1 MHLRGRGTEGDL
13 VVEAALGSA
22 KSIQVDHGED
32 ANLPR
37 EIAIHANFWD
47 FFYLLLKRD
56 ICIFLRIKNLQ
67 SFL

>member
-1 MHLRGRGTEGDL
+1 MYLRGRGTEGDL

-47 FFYLLLKRD
+47 FFFIY
-56 ICIFLRIKNLQ
+56 C
-67 SFL
+67 

>member
-1 MHLRGRGTEGDL
+1 MYLRGRGTEGDL
-13 VVEAALGSA
+13 VVEAALVSA

-47 FFYLLLKRD
+47 FFLFTVKERYLY
-56 ICIFLRIKNLQ
+56 IFED
-67 SFL
+67 